1 VAPLGKTGK
10 NMNYTEEES
19 PILSPP
25 FNPPWITATIQ
36 KAVWFF
42 QIKNETV

>member
-1 VAPLGKTGK
+1 MFPLECQVAPLGKTGK

-25 FNPPWITATIQ
+25 FNPPWG
-36 KAVWFF
+36 
-42 QIKNETV
+42 